1 MVRKIFVDSRFRD
14 SGNFANFQTTL
25 ATPVLHPKCRAYLDN
40 IHIPNLFY
48 TIHDNAKHIYIVE
61 TWLTNPGTAQE
72 QGHARKRKIA
82 LTVGHYDIQS
92 LAVELARVLNLNSLF
107 PAGNTYT
114 VTHSASTGRLT
125 ITLTNGGNDPI
136 VSIWSMEYLKR
147 YKDTWIDH
155 TSNQVGT
162 VVDDDDCYH
171 ALGFTAGGITE
182 VTYIAPTTGN
192 AHVSILPF
200 HTLYLT
206 CDFGLGSNE
215 DCIGA
220 RGGNILRSIP
230 VNTGFGNMI
239 HDQLQNP
246 FDFISLEP
254 GQLRSF
260 SFALRDVFQRE
271 VPLHHGFS
279 FSILLVEE
287 E

>member
-1 MVRKIFVDSRFRD
+1 MES
-14 SGNFANFQTTL
+14 
-25 ATPVLHPKCRAYLDN
+25 
-40 IHIPNLFY
+40 
-48 TIHDNAKHIYIVE
+48 
-61 TWLTNPGTAQE
+61 WLTNPGTLNE
-72 QGHARKRKIA
+72 VGHTRKRKIA
-82 LTVGHYDIQS
+82 LTIGHYDIQS
-92 LAVELARVLNLNSLF
+92 LAVELATALNVNSYF
-107 PAGNTYT
+107 PPGNLYN
-114 VTHSASTGRLT
+114 VTHSDSTGRLT
-125 ITLTNGGNDPI
+125 ITLTNGGNNPN
-136 VSIWSMEYLKR
+136 VNIWSMEYLKAH
-147 YKDTWIDH
+147 KDLWIDH
-155 TSNQVGT
+155 TSSQVGT
-162 VVDDDDCYH
+162 VVDDDCYH
-171 ALGFTAGGITE
+171 ALGFTTGGITD
-182 VTYIAPTTGN
+182 VTYVAPVEGN

-200 HTLYLT
+200 HTMYLT

-215 DCIGA
+215 DSIGP